1 MKILVATDG
10 LFWHS
15 LGTIQKI
22 ATILKHKLKSQ
33 EIIVKWWYSSTHSH
47 NWHYV
52 EVTSLICASASLPP
66 SKQTSS
72 MHSAEN

>member
-1 MKILVATDG
+1 MTILVVTDG

-22 ATILKHKLKSQ
+22 ATILKRKLKSQ
-33 EIIVKWWYSSTHSH
+33 EIMVKWWYSSTRSH

-52 EVTSLICASASLPP
+52 EVTCLIRASASLPP
-66 SKQTSS
+66 SKRTSS
-72 MHSAEN
+72 MHSVEN